1 MKITLD
7 LTDSEIETI
16 KKYLLI
22 NIRDVDNEKDE
33 KELKSI
39 DQKFFLAAVQ
49 EEEEMEW

>member
-33 KELKSI
+33 KELNSI
-39 DQKFFLAAVQ
+39 DQKFWEAVQ